1 MKRKFAALGLAL
13 VLIVSAA
20 PQALSVQLTVDGQG
34 ISIQSEVISNSTY
47 VSLRQMVGYLDS
59 SASVSW
65 EDEQAVAEGSNFTLT
80 ARPYEYWL
88 TCNGHYLYIP
98 GGVKVV
104 NDLIMVPVRVLA
116 KALGATVT
124 WDASNGVTVT
134 SGSSPLSAS
143 ELDYDSN
150 SVYWLSHIIEA
161 ESVGEPLKGKIAV
174 GTVVLNRVASSE
186 FPDTIYDVIFDS
198 SYGGQFEPVKNG
210 TIYWDA
216 TEESIIA
223 AKLCLEGA
231 RVASDSL
238 YFFNPSKSDSTWFA
252 DNCTY
257 VATIGSHIFY
267 K

>member
-1 MKRKFAALGLAL
+1 MKRKIAALGLAFL
-13 VLIVSAA
+13 LFVSAA
-20 PQALSVQLTVDGQG
+20 PQALGIQLAVDGQA
-34 ISIQSEVISNSTY
+34 ISIGNKVIDSTTY

-65 EDEQAVAEGSNFTLT
+65 KDDQASAEGSGFTLT
-80 ARPYEYWL
+80 VSPNEYWL
-88 TCNGHYLYIP
+88 ICNGHYLYIP
-98 GGVKVV
+98 GGVKVI
-104 NDLIMVPVRVLA
+104 NGLIMVPVRVLA

-124 WDASNGVTVT
+124 WDASSGVTVT

-143 ELDYDSN
+143 EPVYDSA
-150 SVYWLSHIIEA
+150 SVYWLSRIIEA

-210 TIYWDA
+210 TINWDP
-216 TEESIIA
+216 TEESTIA

-231 RVASDSL
+231 RVASESL

>member
-1 MKRKFAALGLAL
+1 MKRRIAALGLAL
-13 VLIVSAA
+13 LLIASAA
-20 PQALSVQLTVDGQG
+20 PQALGIQLTVDGQA
-34 ISIQSEVISNSTY
+34 ISIENKVIDSTTY
-47 VSLRQMVGYLDS
+47 VSLRQMVGYIDP

-65 EDEQAVAEGSNFTLT
+65 DNKQAAAEGSGFTLT
-80 ARPYEYWL
+80 VSPGEYWL
-88 TCNGHYLYIP
+88 ICNGHYLYIP
-98 GGVKVV
+98 DGVKVL
-104 NDLIMVPVRVLA
+104 NDVIMVPVRVLA

-124 WDASNGVTVT
+124 WDAASGVSVT

-143 ELDYDSN
+143 DPVYNSD

-161 ESVGEPLKGKIAV
+161 EGVGEPLSGKIAV

-198 SYGGQFEPVKNG
+198 SYGGQFEPVRNG
-210 TIYWDA
+210 TIYWA
-216 TEESIIA
+216 PTEESMIA

-231 RVASDSL
+231 RVASESL
-238 YFFNPSKSDSTWFA
+238 YFYNPSKSNSTWFA

-257 VATIGSHIFY
+257 VATIGKHVFY